1 MILLILSIIL
11 TSYLT
16 LSFKVL
22 GRKNIPALQ
31 TIVINYFTCVVTGS
45 LVNGSFPISA
55 ASVSQPWFIWA
66 IVMGLMFI
74 ILFNIIAFGARRI
87 GVAVVSV
94 ANKLSLVI
102 PFLFA
107 IYLYDEKLTALKM
120 IGIIIALLA
129 VLFTCWP
136 HQDIQGS
143 SVKSAHG
150 LVLIVPVVLFIGS
163 GLLDTMIKYVEQ
175 NFLDEASYDQY
186 FITAFAIAGMAG
198 GLLLLFQFITGNQTF
213 DKRAIPA
220 GIMIGIPN
228 YFSLWTLVK
237 VLAANKGNSSV
248 IFPIVN
254 IGIVLFSTLMALI
267 LFHEKLS
274 KLNWTGVGLAIIAIM
289 AMASG

>member
-150 LVLIVPVVLFIGS
+150 LVLMVPVVLFIGS

-237 VLAANKGNSSV
+237 VLAANKGNSSA

-267 LFHEKLS
+267 LFREKLS

>member
-22 GRKNIPALQ
+22 GRLNIPALQ
-31 TIVINYFTCVVTGS
+31 TIVVNYFTCVVAGS

-55 ASVSQPWFIWA
+55 ASVSQPWFGWA

-74 ILFNIIAFGARRI
+74 ILFNIIAFGARQI

-136 HQDIQGS
+136 HHDIQGS
-143 SVKSAHG
+143 SIKSAHG
-150 LVLIVPVVLFIGS
+150 LVLMVPVVLFIGS

-175 NFLDEASYDQY
+175 NFLDEASYDHY
-186 FITAFAIAGMAG
+186 FITAFAFAGMAG
-198 GLLLLFQFITGNQTF
+198 GLLLLFQFITGHQKF

-237 VLAANKGNSSV
+237 VLAANKGNSSA

-267 LFHEKLS
+267 LFREKLS
-274 KLNWTGVGLAIIAIM
+274 KLNWTGVALAVVAIGLM
-289 AMASG
+289 AGS

>member
-1 MILLILSIIL
+1 
-11 TSYLT
+11 
-16 LSFKVL
+16 VL

-150 LVLIVPVVLFIGS
+150 LVLMVPVVLFIGS

-237 VLAANKGNSSV
+237 VLAANKGNSSA

-267 LFHEKLS
+267 LFREKLS

>member
-22 GRKNIPALQ
+22 GRLNIPALQ

-55 ASVSQPWFIWA
+55 ASVTQPWFRWA

-107 IYLYDEKLTALKM
+107 IYLYDEKLTALK
-120 IGIIIALLA
+120 ITGIIIALLA

-143 SVKSAHG
+143 SIKSARG
-150 LVLIVPVVLFIGS
+150 LVLMVPVVLFIGS

-237 VLAANKGNSSV
+237 VLAANQGNSSA

-267 LFHEKLS
+267 LFREKLS
-274 KLNWTGVGLAIIAIM
+274 KLNWTGVGLAIIAIL

>member
-150 LVLIVPVVLFIGS
+150 LVLMVPVVLFIGS

>member
-22 GRKNIPALQ
+22 GRLNIPALQ
-31 TIVINYFTCVVTGS
+31 TIVVNYFTCVVTGS
-45 LVNGSFPISA
+45 LVNGSFPISV
-55 ASVSQPWFIWA
+55 ASVSQPWFGWA
-66 IVMGLMFI
+66 IVMGFMFI

-107 IYLYDEKLTALKM
+107 IYLYDEKLTTLK
-120 IGIIIALLA
+120 ITGIIIALLA

-143 SVKSAHG
+143 SIKSARG
-150 LVLIVPVVLFIGS
+150 LVLMVPVALFIGS

-175 NFLDEASYDQY
+175 NFLDEASYDNY

-198 GLLLLFQFITGNQTF
+198 GLLLLFQFITGNQKF
-213 DKRAIPA
+213 DRRAILA

-237 VLAANKGNSSV
+237 VLAANQGNSSA

-267 LFHEKLS
+267 LFREKLS
-274 KLNWTGVGLAIIAIM
+274 KLNWTGVALAVLAIGMM
-289 AMASG
+289 AGS

>member
-150 LVLIVPVVLFIGS
+150 LVLMVPVVLFIGS

-267 LFHEKLS
+267 LFREKLS